1 MEDDVQLKLS
11 SKIDIP
17 TIRQELP
24 TEFSHFRNTNIIMI
38 VGVRNIYDVDEP
50 AYRSTERRFDLCSLE
65 VRNVTNTSDKYFLHW
80 Y

>member
-11 SKIDIP
+11 SEIDIP

-24 TEFSHFRNTNIIMI
+24 TEFTNFRNTNIIMI
-38 VGVRNIYDVDEP
+38 VVVRNIYDVP
-50 AYRSTERRFDLCSLE
+50 AYESTERRFDLCSLE

>member
-11 SKIDIP
+11 SEIDIP

-24 TEFSHFRNTNIIMI
+24 TEFTNFRNTNIIMI
-38 VGVRNIYDVDEP
+38 VVVRNIYDVP
-50 AYRSTERRFDLCSLE
+50 AYESTERRFDLCSFK
-65 VRNVTNTSDKYFLHW
+65 VRDVTNTSDKYFLHW